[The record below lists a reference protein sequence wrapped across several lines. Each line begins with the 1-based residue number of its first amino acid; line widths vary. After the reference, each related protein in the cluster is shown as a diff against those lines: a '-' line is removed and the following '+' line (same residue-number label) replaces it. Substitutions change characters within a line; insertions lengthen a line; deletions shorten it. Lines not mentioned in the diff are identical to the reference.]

1 MVWLI
6 AGLVIGVTLCLLA
19 VRPRLVEAAALRRER
34 DGFAVEAHRLA
45 GELESERTMAADRFK
60 ALSAEAL
67 RANNEQ
73 FLALAKQALGNYQ
86 TEARG
91 ELEKREKAVQQLVA
105 PITESLSKVDQR
117 LDRFDR
123 ERLQTTTVLQQ
134 QLRTMV
140 ESQDKLRGETGALVA
155 ALRKPQTR
163 GRWGEMQ
170 LRNVVEMAGMVAYCD
185 FAEQCTMHDE
195 DRVLRPDLV
204 VSLPGGKQVVVD
216 AKAPL
221 QSFLDAYEATD
232 DVQRDAHMQ
241 AHARLMRDHIRRL
254 AAKSYWSQFD
264 DAPDF
269 VLLFLP
275 GEHFLNAA
283 LEVDPG
289 LIELGVEQSVLIAT
303 PTTLIALLRAVH
315 YGWQQEKVAE
325 NAREISA
332 LGRELHS
339 RIGTV
344 ADHVQRLGR
353 RLGGAVDAYNQ
364 AVGSLETRVLVSARK
379 FSDHGAV
386 GPNTEITMLEPVD
399 KQVRAVQAP
408 ELSDVVSA
416 QGALTRAEDDA
427 A

>member
-34 DGFAVEAHRLA
+34 DGFAAEAHRLA

-185 FAEQCTMHDE
+185 FAEQRTMHDE

-386 GPNTEITMLEPVD
+386 GPNTEI
-399 KQVRAVQAP
+399 
-408 ELSDVVSA
+408 LS
-416 QGALTRAEDDA
+416 LIHI
-427 A
+427 

>member
-34 DGFAVEAHRLA
+34 DGFAAEAHRLA

-185 FAEQCTMHDE
+185 FAEQRTMHDE

-289 LIELGVEQSVLIAT
+289 LIELGDEQSVLIAT

-379 FSDHGAV
+379 FSVYGAV